1 MNRGGNMTNEEKIL
15 QMLTSMNERLT
26 SIEQN
31 QGNMSE
37 RLNEQ
42 SQILQALQHS
52 LEFANAEIE
61 GLKLTVASSDSV
73 RLLDAK
79 FDILNTRLFQQEA
92 KLSLVK

>member
-1 MNRGGNMTNEEKIL
+1 MNRGGNMANEEKIL
-15 QMLTSMNERLT
+15 QMLTSMNERLI

-42 SQILQALQHS
+42 SQILQVLQHS